1 MIKKIF
7 CAISM
12 CLMTINS
19 YANIHIPA
27 NVALSVLRQYFPD
40 KTVREKVISVY
51 NMELNN
57 NNPKNTVSAES
68 IAKICDAAGWDR
80 TKDKAKRA
88 EFRRALVSAADDNYT
103 YYEVCGKDK
112 GKIGKD
118 NERCIEFVFYD
129 IEVQFA
135 QAKNLAQEYAREK
148 YNDEIVCSSDIREGV
163 KDDYIKCTSKLK
175 PIYYE
180 FKFDD
185 AKESNAN
192 ANQYTQRDF
201 GRGLCLI
208 YGGKSEAVAAKP
220 IAGVL
225 DNRSVR
231 KYIYDGYGF
240 DFECQHNDCGLL
252 NEKLSKWGYGS
263 VKKGGVC
270 VVSYDKEHKPA
281 LSNDYYTKFDGKK
294 FDVYYKGNVIKSWPA
309 VSGRGK
315 SPRDSR
321 PTVCQL
327 PEYQACEHIGPTPS
341 GVYYI
346 YQNEIQYMDNITVGN
361 FNNNSLL
368 ADKEG
373 GAWGKFRVPLRPD
386 TNTDLFGRKPDMY
399 IHGGSYAGSA
409 GCIDLTSN
417 IDNFIKWFEVQT
429 DFSSLKVIVDYG
441 PVSELCTDCEESQC
455 MPCKCKEEINK
466 DTEETNCDYI

>member
-1 MIKKIF
+1 MIKKIL
-7 CAISM
+7 CAF
-12 CLMTINS
+12 LFGLVTINS
-19 YANIHIPA
+19 YANIHIQPD
-27 NVALSVLRQYFPD
+27 VALKVLHQYFPEINTR
-40 KTVREKVISVY
+40 KKVIQVY
-51 NMELNN
+51 NTELKNN
-57 NNPKNTVSAES
+57 IPRNTISAES
-68 IAKICDAAGWDR
+68 MAKICDAGGLDR
-80 TKDKAKRA
+80 LKDKTKRL
-88 EFRRALVSAADDNYT
+88 EFRKALLAAADDNYT

-118 NERCIEFVFYD
+118 NERCIEFVFYN

-148 YNDEIVCSSDIREGV
+148 YNDEIVCSSNIREGV

-192 ANQYTQRDF
+192 ANQYTQREF
-201 GRGLCLI
+201 GRGLCLV
-208 YGGKSEAVAAKP
+208 YGGKPEAVAAKP
-220 IAGVL
+220 VTSL
-225 DNRSVR
+225 LNYRD
-231 KYIYDGYGF
+231 F
-240 DFECQHNDCGLL
+240 DFECQYSDCDLL
-252 NEKLSKWGYGS
+252 NGKLSKWGYSS
-263 VKKGGVC
+263 VKKGGAC
-270 VVSYDKEHKPA
+270 VVSYDKEHKPT

-294 FDVYYKGNVIKSWPA
+294 FDVYYKDRVIKSWPA

-327 PEYQACEHIGPTPS
+327 PKYQKCKNIGPTPS
-341 GVYYI
+341 GIYYI
-346 YQNEIQYMDNITVGN
+346 HQNEIQYKDNITVGN
-361 FNNNSLL
+361 FNTNSLR
-368 ADKEG
+368 ADSEG
-373 GAWGKFRVPLRPD
+373 AAWGNYRILLHPD
-386 TNTDLFGRKPDMY
+386 ANTDLRGREPDMY

-417 IDNFIKWFEVQT
+417 IDNFTKWFEVQT

-441 PVSELCTDCEESQC
+441 PVFELCTDCEESQC
-455 MPCKCKEEINK
+455 VPCKCKEVINK
-466 DTEETNCDYI
+466 DTKETNCDYI